1 MRRGLKERQPTVWEC
16 AELFNSISN
25 SKQQLPTH
33 TNTKLLEKINIY
45 IYVYKYN
52 LKNPV
57 LKHITLTDHTVQALK
72 YTRQNTAA
80 AVKLPSEA
88 VWCVSKASFTPL
100 LQSVLSL
107 YLRETC

>member
-1 MRRGLKERQPTVWEC
+1 MGKVPKVSFWVL
-16 AELFNSISN
+16 
-25 SKQQLPTH
+25 
-33 TNTKLLEKINIY
+33 IY
-45 IYVYKYN
+45 IYEYN

-57 LKHITLTDHTVQALK
+57 LKHITLIDPTVQALK
-72 YTRQNTAA
+72 YTRPNTAA

-107 YLRETC
+107 YLREPC